1 MRADHDI
8 RAAAFDGGEGVPL
21 LCGGHRAGQQRA
33 AQAELVEH
41 GRERFGVLR
50 RENFGRRHEGRLPAV
65 LRRKSAQSR
74 RNDRLARA
82 DIALHEA
89 VHRPSGG
96 AVGGDFPDGAALCAG
111 RRKRERGEKF
121 VQPAAVEADA
131 AVRAAALL
139 ELLKAAAQQKQLLE
153 HHAAACL
160 VHFSP
165 VFRTVNGGKR
175 VRRVRQAV
183 LDAQQLGQRV
193 GPVPRHGVERGL
205 GHAGHV
211 ALGQP
216 GGQRIHRH
224 DAAGMRVA
232 FRDLFGLR
240 RNHLPPAAE
249 PLHPAVKQV
258 FLPDAQLRRRVRL
271 VEPCHAE

>member
-1 MRADHDI
+1 M
-8 RAAAFDGGEGVPL
+8 
-21 LCGGHRAGQQRA
+21 
-33 AQAELVEH
+33 
-41 GRERFGVLR
+41 LR

-74 RNDRLARA
+74 PHDRLARA
-82 DIALHEA
+82 DIALHEG
-89 VHRPSGG
+89 RFIGPSGG

-111 RRKRERGEKF
+111 RRKDRSAAKKF
-121 VQPAAVEADA
+121 VQTAAVEADA

-139 ELLKAAAQQKQLLE
+139 ELLKAAAQQKQLLK
-153 HHAAACL
+153 HHAAARF

-165 VFRTVNGGKR
+165 VFRTVNGGSASAASER
-175 VRRVRQAV
+175 YLTRRTS
-183 LDAQQLGQRV
+183 GQRV

-205 GHAGHV
+205 GHASHI

-232 FRDLFGLR
+232 FRDLFDLR

-249 PLHPAVKQV
+249 PLHPAVKQGI
-258 FLPDAQLRRRVRL
+258 PARRAAAPPRK
-271 VEPCHAE
+271 AG